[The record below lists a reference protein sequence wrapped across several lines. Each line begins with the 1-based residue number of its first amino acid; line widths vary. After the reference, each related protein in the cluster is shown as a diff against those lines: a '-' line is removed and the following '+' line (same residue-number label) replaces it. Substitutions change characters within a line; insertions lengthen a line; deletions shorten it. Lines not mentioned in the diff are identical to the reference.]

1 MTADQQPFSPLV
13 AQILTAQADM
23 THAAVNTVID
33 NLNEDVIRLRATLAE
48 VRDGVVALIDGD
60 VMPTPRAI
68 ERALWPEPE
77 AVAERAQ
84 QIRVRG
90 GSA

>member
-1 MTADQQPFSPLV
+1 MSTDQQPFSPLV
-13 AQILTAQADM
+13 AKILTAQADM

-48 VRDGVVALIDGD
+48 VRDGVLDLITGD

-77 AVAERAQ
+77 ALAERMQ
-84 QIRVRG
+84 RIRVRG
-90 GSA
+90 EAA